1 MIADY
6 VQLTTT
12 TVLFIIIPLLYLI
25 YYRKFRYFIF
35 DQRTKVTKGKT
46 SRGKCP
52 PSFPNGWFWIINSC
66 DLKPGHTKAISY
78 CGRNLVLFRGTNG
91 TPYVLDAFC
100 AHMGAHL
107 GFGGKVCHSTCIE
120 CPFHGWTFDGETGD
134 CVLSG
139 VENKIIRMADK
150 YEYHDI
156 ENCTPVPNNDNT
168 TNIYLK
174 KVSEKEEIR
183 LKRYICREINGSI
196 LVWYHSDEK
205 LREHPLYEPFDL
217 SNELKMNKMQPRG
230 ESINYVNCHIQEIP
244 ENGADNRHFDFLHQ
258 SIIDII
264 FPFLKFHWTMISERA
279 TNPRLSEIMVHPHPE
294 VNAYKM
300 RLLDTFINDSN
311 RRFLN
316 VLSLNCYIQIFS
328 KHKIFI
334 FNATGFQ
341 MGPSLV
347 YLFLW
352 SPYFQVTFFQTVTP
366 LEKFNQRVMHRIFST
381 KPIPYWLSTLML
393 MGEVKQLFSDMN
405 IWNNKIFGAKLSYNM
420 KNDADKGLHSWRN
433 WYTQFYEGCH
443 EHESKSLLC
452 RSLAYPPP
460 QLFSLSSKLS
470 ICLTSLLPIDI
481 RCSSVHSFE

>member
-168 TNIYLK
+168 TNIYLN

-443 EHESKSLLC
+443 EHESKSLLW
-452 RSLAYPPP
+452 
-460 QLFSLSSKLS
+460 
-470 ICLTSLLPIDI
+470 
-481 RCSSVHSFE
+481 